1 MSHST
6 SSPGP
11 EVLWLIYGEAMARV
25 WCGPRDGP
33 APEAEGSGGTA
44 QYHNPILRLQLA
56 QPQTVV
62 RATAGLI
69 LKAKG

>member
-6 SSPGP
+6 SDSRS
-11 EVLWLIYGEAMARV
+11 EVLWLIYGEATARV
-25 WCGPRDGP
+25 WCGPRDGL
-33 APEAEGSGGTA
+33 ASEAEGSGGTA

-62 RATAGLI
+62 RATAGII